1 MALAVLRAF
10 LWVWSNDTYNPC
22 APSDHWW
29 GHPATSLDL
38 AHPFF
43 SQEVV
48 ELDGRVSKVTESI
61 ETLQETI
68 HGVKMELE
76 QLRRDHCAIMQYLLH
91 LPVSYITIS
100 YTNMTLLL

>member
-1 MALAVLRAF
+1 MTRTTFVHLQTTGEGR
-10 LWVWSNDTYNPC
+10 
-22 APSDHWW
+22 

-91 LPVSYITIS
+91 LPVSY
-100 YTNMTLLL
+100 TNMTLLL